1 MKNKVLFKNTAML
14 YILTFSNYFFSF
26 ITVPYQTRIL
36 GPEVYG
42 KLGFA
47 MSFAMY
53 IQLFLDFGFLLSST
67 EEVARKRD
75 DRKELGRILSA
86 VTLCKCFL
94 GILSLVVVNVL
105 CFTVSRFQEDIL
117 LYELYFVWV
126 FVNALLPDY
135 LYRGMENMS
144 VITYRTVAVKLFFT
158 VMIFVFLRNPSQ
170 YYAVPILNI
179 VGASGA
185 VVWIYI
191 DVYRHLKIRFRRI
204 SFSYFYSTLKRS
216 FGYFL
221 SRIASTVYGA
231 TNTFI
236 LGFLYPTGNI
246 VGYYTSAD
254 KLVSTAR
261 SAFSPISDSL
271 YPHMVKNKDFK
282 LVKKILL
289 ILMPVIIV
297 GCTVVWIFADP
308 FCVFLFG
315 KEFRE
320 SGAILRLLMP
330 VVVMTL
336 PSYIMGFPV
345 LSPMGLAKYANI
357 STIAGAIVQIV
368 GLAILFFLNVLTVK
382 SICIVTCFTE
392 LTVLLFRCMV
402 VFRNRHVF
410 QKEQSEA

>member
-1 MKNKVLFKNTAML
+1 MKNKILLKNTAML
-14 YILTFSNYFFSF
+14 YILTFSNYLFSF

-36 GPEVYG
+36 GPEIYG

-53 IQLFLDFGFLLSST
+53 IQLVLDFGFILSST
-67 EEVARKRD
+67 EEVAKKRD
-75 DRKELGRILSA
+75 DKKELGKILSA
-86 VTLCKCFL
+86 VTLCKGFL
-94 GILSLVVVNVL
+94 GVLSFIVVNIL
-105 CFTVSRFQEDIL
+105 CFSVSRFQEDIL

-126 FVNALLPDY
+126 FINSLLPDY

-158 VMIFVFLRNPSQ
+158 VMIFVFLKNPSQ

-179 VGASGA
+179 IGSLGA
-185 VVWIYI
+185 VIWIYF
-191 DVYRHLKIRFRRI
+191 DVYRRLGIRFERV
-204 SFSYFYSTLKRS
+204 SVSYFGYTLKRS

-289 ILMPVIIV
+289 ILMPVIV
-297 GCTVVWIFADP
+297 AGCTVVWIFAEP

-320 SGAILRLLMP
+320 SGDILRFLMP
-330 VVVMTL
+330 VVVITL

-357 STIAGAIVQIV
+357 STITGAVVQCV
-368 GLAILFFLNVLTVK
+368 GLAIAFLLNALTVK
-382 SICIVTCFTE
+382 SICIVTCITE
-392 LTVLLFRCMV
+392 FIVLLFRCIV
-402 VFRNRHVF
+402 VFRNRHIF
-410 QKEQSEA
+410 QKEHREA